1 MLKEFA
7 SSSKNMQMP
16 VLKIPWTYLFATTLS
31 GLGIGVLVGL
41 SASPVV
47 NVLITGVLSLVGGVI
62 SGLCG
67 IRLQSDKPAAEA
79 GDAGEQKSAASVLPV
94 GVTPV
99 PIAFLVMSIV
109 LGSLGGLYARTH
121 EWFAEPPEH
130 LAAKWQNATGL
141 NKQEIA
147 RRLFDSMYTLGKAE
161 TRSDDGEK
169 IPNDKTADAPKGP
182 GTNPLQ
188 GVLFA
193 VSEDQCKRLRNDL
206 TTNDI
211 NRLRQDLKGIGY
223 PKIKAFTEQCKDDAT
238 LRLVVSV
245 LICPTEE

>member
-1 MLKEFA
+1 MA
-7 SSSKNMQMP
+7 VPS
-16 VLKIPWTYLFATTLS
+16 IPWTYLLATTLS

-47 NVLITGVLSLVGGVI
+47 NVLITGILSLVGGVI

-67 IRLQSDKPAAEA
+67 ISLQSDKPTAEA
-79 GDAGEQKSAASVLPV
+79 SDAGEQQRAASVLPV

-99 PIAFLVMSIV
+99 PIAFFVMSTV

-121 EWFAEPPEH
+121 EWFAESPEH
-130 LAAKWQNATGL
+130 MAAKWQNATGL

-147 RRLFDSMYTLGKAE
+147 RRFFDSMYGLGKAE

-169 IPNDKTADAPKGP
+169 TPNDKTADAP
-182 GTNPLQ
+182 GTNPHQ

-193 VSEDQCKRLRNDL
+193 VSEDECQRLRNDL
-206 TTNDI
+206 TTNNI
-211 NRLRQDLKGIGY
+211 NRLRQDLKGIGD

>member
-1 MLKEFA
+1 
-7 SSSKNMQMP
+7 MP
-16 VLKIPWTYLFATTLS
+16 VLSIPWTYLLATTLS

-47 NVLITGVLSLVGGVI
+47 NVLITGILSLVGGVV

-67 IRLQSDKPAAEA
+67 INLQSDKPAAEA
-79 GDAGEQKSAASVLPV
+79 SEGEEQKSAASILPV

-99 PIAFLVMSIV
+99 PIAFFVMSIV

-121 EWFAEPPEH
+121 EWFAESPEH
-130 LAAKWQNATGL
+130 MAAKWQKATGL

-147 RRLFDSMYTLGKAE
+147 RRFFDSMYGLGKAE

-169 IPNDKTADAPKGP
+169 TPNEKSADAPNWP
-182 GTNPLQ
+182 GTNPHQ

-193 VSEDQCKRLRNDL
+193 VSEDECQRLRNDL
-206 TTNDI
+206 ATNNM
-211 NRLRQDLKGIGY
+211 NRLRQDLKGIGDL
-223 PKIKAFTEQCKDDAT
+223 KIKAFTEQCKDDAT

-245 LICPTEE
+245 LICPTQE